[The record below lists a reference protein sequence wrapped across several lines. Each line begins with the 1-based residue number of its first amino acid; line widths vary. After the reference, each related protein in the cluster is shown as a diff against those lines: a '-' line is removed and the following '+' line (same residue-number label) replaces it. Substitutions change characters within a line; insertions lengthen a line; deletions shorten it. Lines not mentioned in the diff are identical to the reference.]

1 IKQRKI
7 ALLVHNGVNASSIDD
22 IKIWAEAEKA
32 IVETLAPNAAPVK
45 SSDDNEIPVDGR
57 QNGEPSVTYDA
68 IIVIDGNNL
77 EVFKADGVSKHY
89 VLETY
94 KHLKPIVFLGDKCAL
109 IDEFQLT
116 KDAALFSTQNFKEIQ
131 DQFKQAIQN
140 HRLWD
145 REKVV
150 ATIPA

>member
-1 IKQRKI
+1 M
-7 ALLVHNGVNASSIDD
+7 LVHNGVNASSIDD

-45 SSDDNEIPVDGR
+45 SSDGNEIPVDGR

-68 IIVIDGNNL
+68 VIVIDGNNL

-109 IDEFQLT
+109 IDEFSAHEGCSSILYSKFLKRSKINSNKLFKITVCGIEKKLSQL
-116 KDAALFSTQNFKEIQ
+116 FQHEFI
-131 DQFKQAIQN
+131 
-140 HRLWD
+140 
-145 REKVV
+145 
-150 ATIPA
+150 

>member
-1 IKQRKI
+1 M
-7 ALLVHNGVNASSIDD
+7 
-22 IKIWAEAEKA
+22 
-32 IVETLAPNAAPVK
+32 
-45 SSDDNEIPVDGR
+45 
-57 QNGEPSVTYDA
+57 TYDA
-68 IIVIDGNNL
+68 VIVIDGNNL